1 MVLDADDLTAVRA
14 TVLHALQL
22 GRLTK
27 YLQTPIRLMSA
38 VAIPHS
44 KIVRGEAIVSRSVV

>member
-44 KIVRGEAIVSRSVV
+44 KIVREAIVSHSVV